1 MNKNSKF
8 AFINK
13 AEVQK
18 IITIFQNEG
27 AEIRFVGGCV
37 RNIILQKEVKDID
50 CSIDI
55 IPDKIINIL
64 KKNNIEYSD
73 FAIKYGLTPRAI
85 QKRAAIMTSAKPR
98 WAANRY

>member
-37 RNIILQKEVKDID
+37 RNIILQKEVKDIGEYYTTWNGED
-50 CSIDI
+50 SYGNLMPSGIYFVKMNYDNNQL
-55 IPDKIINIL
+55 INKVTLL
-64 KKNNIEYSD
+64 K
-73 FAIKYGLTPRAI
+73 
-85 QKRAAIMTSAKPR
+85 
-98 WAANRY
+98 